1 MSGPLFE
8 KFFGSELLFFG
19 VGVGRVFFC
28 AVLPV
33 FLLYYLVFRSR
44 KCLKKFLMSGLVF
57 LGFLDWLSGV
67 FRGDFSGPEMA
78 HFCCPK
84 TACEKF
90 SLSLFFFGVLFC
102 YAVEF
107 CKVLGHELRFSFWRC
122 SWLVLGVRFY
132 MDFVSDTG
140 SSFRRFW
147 VPPVLLCSF
156 SPSLP
161 SSSSSSSSSGGMA

>member
-1 MSGPLFE
+1 M
-8 KFFGSELLFFG
+8 
-19 VGVGRVFFC
+19 
-28 AVLPV
+28 

-44 KCLKKFLMSGLVF
+44 KCLEKILLMSGLVF
-57 LGFLDWLSGV
+57 LGCLDWLSGV
-67 FRGDFSGPEMA
+67 FRGDFSGPEVA

-90 SLSLFFFGVLFC
+90 SLSLLCFGVSIFG
-102 YAVEF
+102 VRWF
-107 CKVLGHELRFSFWRC
+107 WKVLGQELRFSFWRC

-161 SSSSSSSSSGGMA
+161 FSSSSSSGGRPGFPSSSFSAPGCRTPDYRCLRRRSS

>member
-1 MSGPLFE
+1 MFLVSVL
-8 KFFGSELLFFG
+8 
-19 VGVGRVFFC
+19 VVCFFC
-28 AVLPV
+28 AVLPM

-44 KCLKKFLMSGLVF
+44 KCRKNSLDVRSCVS
-57 LGFLDWLSGV
+57 GFLDWLSGV
-67 FRGDFSGPEMA
+67 FREDFSGPEMA

-90 SLSLFFFGVLFC
+90 SLSLFFFRSSILLCGGFW
-102 YAVEF
+102 
-107 CKVLGHELRFSFWRC
+107 KVLGQELRFSFWRC

-132 MDFVSDTG
+132 MDFVSDRG

-156 SPSLP
+156 SPPLP
-161 SSSSSSSSSGGMA
+161 SFLPSSSSSSGGMA